1 VVPNLQA
8 QQEEVKA
15 LHELLGMD
23 THLVTVALDIDPN
36 EQAGDLKV
44 MRPTISSVGFTR
56 LRRLN

>member
-1 VVPNLQA
+1 M
-8 QQEEVKA
+8 KA